1 MLPSV
6 SASIFDHSATEAP
19 APFGLVL
26 SRPTQAAAVAIPVAR
41 DWFGDVIVVLFLIA
55 QLLDFIFTYLGVA
68 AFGVREGNP
77 LLEHSMHAMGL
88 GTSLAIA
95 KLVAVAGASTLH
107 LLSFH
112 RLLATLT
119 IVYLALAILPWTWVL
134 FVMN

>member
-6 SASIFDHSATEAP
+6 SRSIFDPPAPEAP

-26 SRPTQAAAVAIPVAR
+26 PQSTQTAAAALPLTR
-41 DWFGDVIVVLFLIA
+41 DWFGDAIVLMFLVA
-55 QLLDFIFTYLGVA
+55 QLLDFVFTYLGVA

-77 LLEHSMHAMGL
+77 LLEHSMQTMGL

-112 RLLATLT
+112 RLLASLT
-119 IVYLALAILPWTWVL
+119 IIYLALAILPWTWVL

>member
-1 MLPSV
+1 MLPSLRR
-6 SASIFDHSATEAP
+6 SMFDPPVTEAP
-19 APFGLVL
+19 APFGLVIAG
-26 SRPTQAAAVAIPVAR
+26 SPQTAAAVIPASR
-41 DWFGDVIVVLFLIA
+41 DWFGNVIVVMFLIA

-77 LLEHSMHAMGL
+77 LLEHSMRAMGL

-107 LLSFH
+107 LLAFH
-112 RLLATLT
+112 RLLASLT
-119 IVYLALAILPWTWVL
+119 IIYLALAILPWTWVL

>member
-6 SASIFDHSATEAP
+6 TTSIFDAPATESP

-26 SRPTQAAAVAIPVAR
+26 PRATQTAGAALPLTR
-41 DWFGDVIVVLFLIA
+41 DWFGDAIVLMFLVA
-55 QLLDFIFTYLGVA
+55 QLLDFVFTYLGVA

-77 LLEHSMHAMGL
+77 LLEHSMQTMGL

-112 RLLATLT
+112 RLLASLT
-119 IVYLALAILPWTWVL
+119 IIYLALAILPWTWVL

>member
-6 SASIFDHSATEAP
+6 SASIFDRSVSEAP
-19 APFGLVL
+19 ASFGLVIPA
-26 SRPTQAAAVAIPVAR
+26 SSKSAAMVVPMAR
-41 DWFGDVIVVLFLIA
+41 DWFGDAIVLLFLVA
-55 QLLDFIFTYLGVA
+55 QLLDFVFTYLGVV

-77 LLEHSMHAMGL
+77 LLEHSMQALGL

-112 RLLATLT
+112 RLLAALT
-119 IVYLALAILPWTWVL
+119 AIYLALAILPWTWVL

>member
-1 MLPSV
+1 MHRL
-6 SASIFDHSATEAP
+6 ASSFLALRSRWPWSSPWRAIGSATSI
-19 APFGLVL
+19 VL
-26 SRPTQAAAVAIPVAR
+26 
-41 DWFGDVIVVLFLIA
+41 LFLVA
-55 QLLDFIFTYLGVA
+55 QLLDFVFTYLGVV

-77 LLEHSMHAMGL
+77 LLEHSMQALGL

-119 IVYLALAILPWTWVL
+119 AIYLALAILPWTWVL

>member
-6 SASIFDHSATEAP
+6 TTSIFDAPATESP

-26 SRPTQAAAVAIPVAR
+26 PRATQTSAAALPLTR
-41 DWFGDVIVVLFLIA
+41 DWFGDAIVLMFLVA
-55 QLLDFIFTYLGVA
+55 QLLDFVFTYLGVA

-77 LLEHSMHAMGL
+77 LLEHSMQTMGL

-112 RLLATLT
+112 RLLASLT
-119 IVYLALAILPWTWVL
+119 IIYLALAILPWTWVL

>member
-1 MLPSV
+1 MPPPPRRLHRLDSSCRV
-6 SASIFDHSATEAP
+6 
-19 APFGLVL
+19 
-26 SRPTQAAAVAIPVAR
+26 PTQTAAGALPLTR
-41 DWFGDVIVVLFLIA
+41 DWFGDAIVLMFLVA
-55 QLLDFIFTYLGVA
+55 QLLDFVFTYLGVA

-77 LLEHSMHAMGL
+77 LLEHSMQTMGL

-112 RLLATLT
+112 RLLASLT
-119 IVYLALAILPWTWVL
+119 IIYLALAILPWTWVL

>member
-1 MLPSV
+1 MNLKG
-6 SASIFDHSATEAP
+6 AYRLDFYLLRALAAP
-19 APFGLVL
+19 LGFVL
-26 SRPTQAAAVAIPVAR
+26 GAI
-41 DWFGDVIVVLFLIA
+41 LIA
-55 QLLDFIFTYLGVA
+55 QLLDFVFTYLGVA

-77 LLEHSMHAMGL
+77 LLEHSMQTMGL

-112 RLLATLT
+112 RLLAGLT
-119 IVYLALAILPWTWVL
+119 IIYLALAILPWTWVL